1 MRFHELGSGL
11 LSVVLI
17 LLQQKENPQP
27 PKPPTR
33 YSFTGT
39 AFGGFCV

>member
-17 LLQQKENPQP
+17 LLQQKKNPQA
-27 PKPPTR
+27 PKAPDPLLLHR
-33 YSFTGT
+33 SRRVF
-39 AFGGFCV
+39 FCV